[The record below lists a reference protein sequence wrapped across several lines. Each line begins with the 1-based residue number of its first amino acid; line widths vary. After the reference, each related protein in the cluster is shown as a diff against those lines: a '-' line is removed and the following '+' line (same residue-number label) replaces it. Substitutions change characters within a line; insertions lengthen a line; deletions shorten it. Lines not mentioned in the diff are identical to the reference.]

1 MNLIDFLSLNIIM
14 ENIITRKATVNDLET
29 LLRFEQGVISA
40 ERPFD
45 PTLKQGHINYYDLE
59 YMINA
64 PHIELIVAELNGE
77 LVGSGYARIEE
88 AKHYLQHEQHSYMG
102 FMYVEPQHRGKGI
115 NKIIIDALTKWS
127 LSQNITELRL
137 DVYYNNTSAI
147 TAYEKV
153 GFTKHMI
160 EMRKGL

>member
-1 MNLIDFLSLNIIM
+1 MLTTTNVHLYDFATGLFTILARIDPGSSTGIFAG
-14 ENIITRKATVNDLET
+14 AT
-29 LLRFEQGVISA
+29 GVLYASGKTIGGL
-40 ERPFD
+40 
-45 PTLKQGHINYYDLE
+45 TY
-59 YMINA
+59 
-64 PHIELIVAELNGE
+64 VAELNGE
-77 LVGSGYARIEE
+77 IVGSGYARIEE
-88 AKHYLQHEQHSYMG
+88 AKHYLQHEQHSYLG

-137 DVYYNNTSAI
+137 EVYYNNISAI

-153 GFTKHMI
+153 GFAKHMI